1 MRKLLLMILIFTLS
15 GNINNIFSWDTT
27 AAKYLPLQVGNVWVY
42 NTSYSHLFDMVRFDR
57 YVLTG
62 T

>member
-15 GNINNIFSWDTT
+15 GNINNIFPWDST

-42 NTSYSHLFDMVRFDR
+42 YGISATIVCHGSRV
-57 YVLTG
+57 
-62 T
+62 